1 LARYFASAAA
11 GMVPHSQ
18 AMLLDLAKAA
28 KDLNAFADAF
38 KGFFAE
44 RTCGHLKG
52 LFVGSNH
59 QVWHIG
65 I

>member
-1 LARYFASAAA
+1 LARNFASAAA
-11 GMVPHSQ
+11 GVVPHSE

-38 KGFFAE
+38 KSFFAE
-44 RTCGHLKG
+44 LTCGHLEG

-59 QVWHIG
+59 QVWQIG